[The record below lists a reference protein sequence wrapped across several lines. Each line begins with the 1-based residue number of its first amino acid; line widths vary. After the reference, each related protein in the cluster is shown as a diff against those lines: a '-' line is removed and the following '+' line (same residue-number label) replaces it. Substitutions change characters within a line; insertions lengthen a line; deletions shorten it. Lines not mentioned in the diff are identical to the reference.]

1 MTPFGYLFI
10 LAGAFLIRQTIV
22 GRAKDIPGDA
32 KDAASSLLSADWT
45 EFGTVLA
52 RRGENVSVESD
63 SSSGSDSTDTPDPGL
78 IGGIASSIIGG
89 TYAGEVVK
97 LGQAARGYTLGGTG
111 PSYYDCSGL
120 LWKAA
125 YKLGIYKGNRFT
137 SSSFPTIAHLWC
149 SPASS
154 PNVGD
159 IVLWEG
165 KHMGV
170 CTGEDQMFS
179 ARSPEK
185 GITYSSISGD
195 ASYFGTQPTYWRPK
209 G

>member
-22 GRAKDIPGDA
+22 GRARDIPTDG
-32 KDAASSLLSADWT
+32 KDAFTSLLSADWT
-45 EFGTVLA
+45 EFGAVLA

-63 SSSGSDSTDTPDPGL
+63 SSSGSDSTDTSGV
-78 IGGIASSIIGG
+78 GSG
-89 TYAGEVVK
+89 TIVSGSYAATVVS
-97 LGQAARGYTLGGTG
+97 LGKAARGYVLGGTG

-137 SSSFPTIAHLWC
+137 TSTFTGIAKTWC
-149 SPASS
+149 SEQSS
-154 PNVGD
+154 PNIGD
-159 IVLWEG
+159 IILWTG

-179 ARSPEK
+179 ARSPSK
-185 GITYSSISGD
+185 GIGYSSISGD
-195 ASYFGTQPTYWRPK
+195 SSYFGSQPTYWRPK
-209 G
+209 L